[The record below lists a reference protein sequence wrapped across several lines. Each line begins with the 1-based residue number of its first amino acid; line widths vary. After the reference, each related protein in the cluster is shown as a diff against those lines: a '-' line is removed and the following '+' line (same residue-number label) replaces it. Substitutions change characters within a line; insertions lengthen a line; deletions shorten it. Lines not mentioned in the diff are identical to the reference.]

1 VSRPADWA
9 PLAGSDPT
17 PGDPVEVGVL
27 ANRYR
32 DTADEIS
39 RQAGNL
45 RKLAS
50 GSGEGWDSDAG
61 RVFHDHATELAGK
74 IEKAHHRYEAAAG
87 ALRGFVSPLELAQ
100 RQADL
105 ALVDAKAAAADM
117 ASHAAQPAPSVPAG
131 TAPTPPTP
139 EQQSAEHRRQ
149 ASYDDASGRLAAA
162 RRRMEDAHG
171 DYDHAASTAGKA
183 IRDVIDHDD
192 VHDGFWDK
200 VGSWIH
206 EHAGIIKLV
215 LKVVG
220 YIVTVL
226 AIAALIIALFIPGLN
241 ILVLGVA
248 LTTILEVASVVG
260 TVALLVGH
268 TALASTGDG
277 SWLDVGLDLVA
288 LATFGVGKAL
298 TAGAEGTASAARSV
312 AAETAAGRASEASL
326 SSTRLPRTLYGLAD
340 RVPILRSLVSSADH
354 LQAYEDAAS
363 GAAALARSNV
373 LALAPE
379 TTALQRVLFAGDAF
393 PARLAQLRAV
403 ESVVPGVPE
412 VAAATSAITHAGVA
426 NAIMTDGGMVLDG
439 SRHVAEDLF
448 GLTDV
453 IEPTFTA
460 PLIHLP

>member
-1 VSRPADWA
+1 MSRPADWS
-9 PLAGSDPT
+9 PLCGSDPT
-17 PGDPVEVGVL
+17 PGDPAEVGAL

-39 RQAGNL
+39 RQAANL

-61 RVFHDHATELAGK
+61 RVFHDHANELASK
-74 IEKAHHRYEAAAG
+74 IEKAHGRYAAAAG

-117 ASHAAQPAPSVPAG
+117 ASHAAPPAASG
-131 TAPTPPTP
+131 TPTPPTP
-139 EQQSAEHRRQ
+139 EQQSAEHRRKT
-149 ASYDDASGRLAAA
+149 SYDDASGRLAAA
-162 RRRMEDAHG
+162 RRRMEDARG
-171 DYDHAASTAGKA
+171 DYDHAASTAGKN
-183 IRDVIDHDD
+183 IRDVIDHDG

-200 VGSWIH
+200 VGNWIH
-206 EHAGIIKLV
+206 EHADIIKLV

-226 AIAALIIALFIPGLN
+226 AIAALVIALFIPGLN
-241 ILVLGVA
+241 VLVLGFA
-248 LTTILEVASVVG
+248 LTSILEVASVVG

-268 TALASTGDG
+268 TALASTGDA

-326 SSTRLPRTLYGLAD
+326 ESTRLPRTLYGLAN
-340 RVPILRSLVSSADH
+340 RVPGLRTLLSSADH
-354 LQAYEDAAS
+354 LQAYQDAATS
-363 GAAALARSNV
+363 AGALARSDV
-373 LALAPE
+373 LALAPA
-379 TTALQRVLFAGDAF
+379 TTALQRVLFASEEF
-393 PARLAQLRAV
+393 PARLAQLRAI
-403 ESVVPGVPE
+403 ESMVPGVPE
-412 VAAATSAITHAGVA
+412 VAAATSAVTHAGA
-426 NAIMTDGGMVLDG
+426 AFAALTDGGMLLDG
-439 SRHVAEDLF
+439 GRHAVEDLF

-453 IEPTFTA
+453 IEPAFTA